1 MFTSIMRQSLVIG
14 CILMGFLRRRNK
26 DCSVGVVWGVYEKT
40 GCLGGGV
47 LGLDMGDFL
56 DLNLV
61 KIGWDCFGGSVRG
74 GVWKSGSSG
83 SKSLS
88 DCESQTMQGNWIGG
102 GFVIV
107 GD

>member
-1 MFTSIMRQSLVIG
+1 
-14 CILMGFLRRRNK
+14 MGFLWRRNK
-26 DCSVGVVWGVYEKT
+26 DCSLGVVCGVYERT

-47 LGLDMGDFL
+47 PGLHFGGLL

-74 GVWKSGSSG
+74 GVWKSGSFG

-88 DCESQTMQGNWIGG
+88 DCESQPMQGNWIGG
-102 GFVIV
+102 GFVRV